1 MAELTSDTDGF
12 LTGPRIDD
20 KALSSDLDDIRDSLD
35 TIEASVKSIERAIM
49 RAGVQTARGLEK
61 REARTPGNE
70 RTHTK
75 QPITPTAENR
85 PKGERGGGS
94 ATGAARRHPVS
105 PDGSNGN
112 TTEAAPQ
119 VKPQSRAAA
128 NGPRTSASRK
138 TAEARDSHD
147 SHKPTAGARGASPR
161 LRAAAPNVRTEK
173 AATGV
178 TNPSTGNA
186 KPATP
191 RARKAAQAESET
203 PKRDAKGRFIGKGG
217 KGDGGFFSGS
227 EAGREERS
235 AALLAGKIADAVVD
249 GTESLGDADPT
260 VQAINEVAAP
270 VSRGF
275 GFLKDAWGDNG
286 DEGWLRKIWKS
297 LGKFQKD
304 QSAFNAAEKK
314 QLKAIA
320 SNTEG
325 IEDIQGN
332 GEGNGGGLFGGM
344 SGVLAKATPV
354 LMGLGKRIPIIGAAL
369 AGLTGIFGIFD
380 SEGDANLT
388 RAEKDQ
394 KTGKAIGGAAG
405 TIAGGFGGMK
415 AGALLGSFAGPV
427 GTAIGG
433 VVGGIAG
440 MWFGDKAGDIVG
452 ETVGGWVTSLR
463 EADIPGAIKGAWA
476 SVTASISAAWT
487 SVTTSISTAWTSVT
501 TTVRETWTG
510 VTNSISEAWTSVTTS
525 ISDAWGGL
533 TESLR
538 ASWDAVMEP
547 LTGFFDKAKKGLSE
561 SLTGLNDWL
570 KEKTGVDIGGAVSD
584 MAASVSGAFSS
595 AVDKAQ
601 KLFGKSESKSE
612 NPYSRTYESKRGPTT
627 HVSADGWQLG
637 QTSSY
642 FESGGRGAG
651 VISSGRGDH
660 GGKSYGTYQLSSR
673 AGTLQDFVKN
683 GGYSDKL
690 TAKVGT
696 AEFDEQW
703 KDLAKNDP
711 AFAQAQHDYIKR
723 THYDRA
729 ASNLAMNGIDLSARG
744 KAVQDMLW
752 STSVQFGAGDSMSG
766 GTGLIR
772 KALAGRDAS
781 NMSDAEIIEAVQ
793 NYKLANNDRLFA
805 SSSEGV
811 RKGTARRAALEK
823 ERLLKLNGF
832 ENGAQ
837 NPAAKQ
843 VAQSAGLV
851 APEKER
857 SESDPEK
864 AQADAQA
871 KMLFAGTL
879 DKTKTEAANLDPL
892 HRSFVKDLKGAP
904 KDFRPT
910 VENSEKIAERHKE
923 RRSEAMEILHS
934 QRRAAAEAKIRETE
948 GVSEAYARR
957 ASERAAKDNFEASRP
972 GKLRN
977 SLVFVRNPEPA
988 QSAVA
993 HTPRLAMPPAPAVP
1007 PPPPAPAM
1015 KAPLASNDKQ
1025 GAVTV
1030 RLQNET
1036 PQDVKDRSIALVATG
1051 GYSGTD

>member
-35 TIEASVKSIERAIM
+35 TIEASVKSVERAIM

-75 QPITPTAENR
+75 QPITPTAEKR

-105 PDGSNGN
+105 LDGSNGN
-112 TTEAAPQ
+112 TTAAAPQ

-275 GFLKDAWGDNG
+275 GFLKDAWGENE

-325 IEDIQGN
+325 IEDIQIN

-415 AGALLGSFAGPV
+415 AGALLGSFAGPI

-487 SVTTSISTAWTSVT
+487 SVTTSIS
-501 TTVRETWTG
+501 
-510 VTNSISEAWTSVTTS
+510 
-525 ISDAWGGL
+525 DAWSGL

-547 LTGFFDKAKKGLSE
+547 LAGFFDKAKKGLSE

-570 KEKTGVDIGGAVSD
+570 KEKTGVDISGAVSD

-637 QTSSY
+637 QTSAL
-642 FESGGRGAG
+642 FETGGRGAG
-651 VISSGRGDH
+651 AISSGIGDF
-660 GGKSYGTYQLSSR
+660 GGKSYGTYQLSSKV
-673 AGTLQDFVKN
+673 GTLQDFVKN
-683 GGYSDKL
+683 GGYADKL
-690 TAKVGT
+690 TARAGSR
-696 AEFDEQW
+696 EFDEQW
-703 KDLAKNDP
+703 KALAENDP
-711 AFAQAQHDYIKR
+711 AFAQAQHDYIQR
-723 THYDRA
+723 THYDKA
-729 ASNLAMNGIDLSARG
+729 AESLKGEGIDLSGRG

-752 STSVQFGAGDSMSG
+752 STSVQFGAGNAAKGKG
-766 GTGLIR
+766 GAGIVA
-772 KALAGRDAS
+772 KALGGRDAAS
-781 NMSDAEIIEAVQ
+781 MSDAEIIEAVQ
-793 NYKLANNDRLFA
+793 NYKLVNNDQLFA
-805 SSSEGV
+805 SSSAKV
-811 RKGTARRAALEK
+811 RAGTAKRASAERDKLLALAGLEK
-823 ERLLKLNGF
+823 GE
-832 ENGAQ
+832 Q
-837 NPAAKQ
+837 NAANAAMAKNLGL
-843 VAQSAGLV
+843 SA
-851 APEKER
+851 APEKPAAPEYDR
-857 SESDPEK
+857 EK
-864 AQADAQA
+864 AAADAQA
-871 KMLFAGTL
+871 KGLFSGNLATA
-879 DKTKTEAANLDPL
+879 KTEA
-892 HRSFVKDLKGAP
+892 VKSSPVAMSAARLKDAP
-904 KDFRPT
+904 KDDRPT
-910 VENSEKIAERHKE
+910 IENAEKLKTYEARKKADENARLREYMRRGADKKAEEVKGVDII
-923 RRSEAMEILHS
+923 SAYVGN
-934 QRRAAAEAKIRETE
+934 RAALLDRQTRE
-948 GVSEAYARR
+948 GVGGESPAVPKAVPD
-957 ASERAAKDNFEASRP
+957 AA
-972 GKLRN
+972 
-977 SLVFVRNPEPA
+977 A
-988 QSAVA
+988 QAVSK
-993 HTPRLAMPPAPAVP
+993 TPRISTPAAPAIPSPAPAPEVKSP
-1007 PPPPAPAM
+1007 I
-1015 KAPLASNDKQ
+1015 ASNEKQ

-1030 RLQNET
+1030 KVQSET
-1036 PQDVKDRSIALVATG
+1036 AQDVRDRAIALVATG